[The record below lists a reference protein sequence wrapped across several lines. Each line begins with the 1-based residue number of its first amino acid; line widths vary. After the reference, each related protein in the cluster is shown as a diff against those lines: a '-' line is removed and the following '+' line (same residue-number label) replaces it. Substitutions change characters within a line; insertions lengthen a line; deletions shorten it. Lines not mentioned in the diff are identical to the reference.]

1 MIAVAIVSNHAAK
14 NFRLIQMQ
22 KIIVSLNQ
30 KLSSAYHFAMDQ
42 IIAPPFCA
50 YCKNF
55 LKTRTIFCIS
65 CSEKINQVVSVQI
78 PITASKNMMVM
89 AACEY
94 KEPVK
99 SLIIAKSW
107 GDIIAGEQLG
117 QITWEYSYF
126 KHIPCDYLIPVPLHW
141 LRTAKRGYNQ
151 AEEIAKTL
159 AKLKGSEVAPIVAR
173 VRNTPF
179 QSSVAHDQ
187 RHSNVKH
194 AFLLNNVDATLY
206 HNKHLVIVDDL
217 MTTGSTLSQVAK
229 VLLPLQPASITGLV
243 TCRVV

>member
-1 MIAVAIVSNHAAK
+1 
-14 NFRLIQMQ
+14 MQ
-22 KIIVSLNQ
+22 KLVSSFKQ
-30 KLSSAYHFAMDQ
+30 TISSAYQFALDQ

-55 LKTRTIFCIS
+55 IKTRTIFCIS
-65 CSEKINQVVSVQI
+65 CEQNITQVVSVQI
-78 PITASKNMMVM
+78 PITPSKNMMVM
-89 AACEY
+89 AACQY

-99 SLIIAKSW
+99 SLIVAKSW
-107 GDIIAGEQLG
+107 GDIIAGDQLG
-117 QITWEYSYF
+117 HITWQYSYF
-126 KHIPCDYLIPVPLHW
+126 KHVPCDFLIPVPLHW

-159 AKLKGSEVAPIVAR
+159 ARFKHAHVAPIVTR
-173 VRNTPF
+173 TRNTPF

-187 RHSNVKH
+187 RYANVKQAFELKAVDH
-194 AFLLNNVDATLY
+194 ALY
-206 HNKHLVIVDDL
+206 AGKHLVIVDDL

-229 VLLPLQPASITGLV
+229 VLLPLQPASLSAIV

>member
-1 MIAVAIVSNHAAK
+1 MP
-14 NFRLIQMQ
+14 Q
-22 KIIVSLNQ
+22 KIISFFGN

-42 IIAPPFCA
+42 IIAPPFCS

-65 CSEKINQVVSVQI
+65 CEQKINQVVSVQI

-107 GDIIAGEQLG
+107 GDIIAGDQLG
-117 QITWEYSYF
+117 QIIWDYSYF

-159 AKLKGSEVAPIVAR
+159 AKLKQTQVASIVAR

-179 QSSVAHDQ
+179 QSSVSHDQ

-194 AFLLNNVDATLY
+194 AFALKSADASLY
-206 HNKHLVIVDDL
+206 HNKHLIIVDDL
-217 MTTGSTLSQVAK
+217 MTTGSTLCQVAK
-229 VLLPLQPASITGLV
+229 VLLPLQPASITAIV
-243 TCRVV
+243 ACRVI

>member
-1 MIAVAIVSNHAAK
+1 
-14 NFRLIQMQ
+14 MQ
-22 KIIVSLNQ
+22 KIVASLTNAF
-30 KLSSAYHFAMDQ
+30 SCAYSFALDQ
-42 IIAPPFCA
+42 IIAPPVCA

-55 LKTRTIFCIS
+55 LKTRAIFCTS
-65 CSEKINQVVSVQI
+65 CSEKITQVVSVQI
-78 PITASKNMMVM
+78 PITATKSMMVM
-89 AACEY
+89 AGCEY

-107 GDIIAGEQLG
+107 GDIIAGDQLG

-126 KHIPCDYLIPVPLHW
+126 KHVPCDYLIPVPLHW

-151 AEEIAKTL
+151 AQEIAQTL
-159 AKLKGSEVAPIVAR
+159 AQFKKAEVAPIVVR
-173 VRNTPF
+173 TRNTPF

-187 RHSNVKH
+187 RYANVKQ
-194 AFLLNNVDATLY
+194 AFALKAIDTTLY

-217 MTTGSTLSQVAK
+217 MTTGSTLAQVAK
-229 VLLPLQPASITGLV
+229 VLLPLQPASISALV